1 MALRTIF
8 NISITCGILLAP
20 KLIMIFMLSVL
31 TTMAIEIHGLSI
43 KLIPIT
49 SLFPKNFTLE
59 ERHHKLFEIS
69 RNRAYQH
76 VQRQQQHS
84 MIMSNSTSALT
95 STNSISKFANAVTP
109 PLSVRYHPPNG
120 FYMTQVSIGSKLY
133 SPYLLIDS
141 GTDMSW
147 VQCEGCTSCFSVTGT
162 GNYKYSESQSYR
174 KLPCNHPLCVSKTCT
189 GDGLYCIYNHV
200 YLSSSGSGVVSTE
213 TFTFRTES
221 RFRSTAKYP
230 DLVFGCA
237 FDNRNIPFAEDPG
250 NVIAGVFGLDLGR
263 QSMLVQLQAQTKLRF
278 SYCLSWSDRS
288 TVLQFG
294 DEASASM
301 RHQKSGLQTTTLE
314 RGGLDQYYV
323 AILSISIPMAQNKS
337 RCVQTNSATLD
348 FRGALVEYI
357 AQRYSGLR
365 PMQRG
370 IREFDLCYNL
380 TTPGIRY
387 VFPSMTFHFKQA
399 DFVMRLEAVFQS
411 FGTVRCLAML
421 AMHEANEPTILGAFQ
436 QTNYRFL
443 FDGDQSLMSFVPENC
458 A

>member
-1 MALRTIF
+1 M
-8 NISITCGILLAP
+8 
-20 KLIMIFMLSVL
+20 
-31 TTMAIEIHGLSI
+31 
-43 KLIPIT
+43 IT
-49 SLFPKNFTLE
+49 SNT
-59 ERHHKLFEIS
+59 
-69 RNRAYQH
+69 
-76 VQRQQQHS
+76 
-84 MIMSNSTSALT
+84 TSALT
-95 STNSISKFANAVTP
+95 STNSTSKSANAVTP

-133 SPYLLIDS
+133 SPYLIIDS

-162 GNYKYSESQSYR
+162 GNYKYRESQSYR
-174 KLPCNHPLCVSKTCT
+174 KLPCNHPLCVPKTCT
-189 GDGLYCIYNHV
+189 GDGLYCIYNHL
-200 YLSSSGSGVVSTE
+200 YLSSSSSGVVSTE

-221 RFRSTAKYP
+221 RFRTTAEYP

-237 FDNRNIPFAEDPG
+237 FDNRNIPFAEGPG

-288 TVLQFG
+288 TMLQFG
-294 DEASASM
+294 DDASASM
-301 RHQKSGLQTTTLE
+301 RRRQSGLQTTTLE
-314 RGGLDQYYV
+314 RGVLDQYYV
-323 AILSISIPMAQNKS
+323 TMLGISIENQRLRINPDVFRLKLGHIGGFIVDTGCPYSFIVPVAY
-337 RCVQTNSATLD
+337 RIL
-348 FRGALVEYI
+348 RGALVEYI
-357 AQRYSGLR
+357 AQRHSGLR

-380 TTPGIRY
+380 TATPGIRY

-399 DFVMRLEAVFQS
+399 DFVMRPEAVFQS
-411 FGTVRCLAML
+411 FGTIRCLAML
-421 AMHEANEPTILGAFQ
+421 VMHEANEPTILGAFQ

-443 FDGDQSLMSFVPENC
+443 FDGGQSLMSFVPENC